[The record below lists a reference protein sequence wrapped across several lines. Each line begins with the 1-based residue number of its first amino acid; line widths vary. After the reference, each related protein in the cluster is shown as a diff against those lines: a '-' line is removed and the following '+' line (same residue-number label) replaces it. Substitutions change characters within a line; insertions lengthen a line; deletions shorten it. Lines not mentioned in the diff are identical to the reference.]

1 MMTWKQFVCGITG
14 HSIITRSRAG
24 QRYFACY
31 ACDRKLSRG
40 WDLRDTRHQRF
51 AKQPEEAREQTV
63 TVPRVAQV
71 KP

>member
-1 MMTWKQFVCGITG
+1 MTWKQFVCALTG

-40 WDLRDTRHQRF
+40 WDLRDTRHPRF
-51 AKQPEEAREQTV
+51 ANQLEEAREQ
-63 TVPRVAQV
+63 PRVSRVAEVNQ
-71 KP
+71 